1 MASES
6 EPNDK
11 DGGQA
16 SAFHGGRLIARRLK
30 AHGVSRLFTLSGG
43 HLFSIYDGCRSEG
56 IEIVDVRHEST
67 AAFAAE
73 GWAKVT
79 REPGVCALTAGPG
92 VTNGMSAMGSA
103 QANHSPMVVL
113 GGRAP
118 AGRWGM
124 GSLQEID
131 HVPFV
136 RPLSKLAVTPES
148 TAEIPG
154 LVDEAMATALE
165 PFGGPTFVDFPMD
178 YVFMEAAEPEGLAEG
193 RAPGGVAG
201 APWAAGTNKAA
212 GADGDA
218 IERVAELL
226 GEAERPVVMAGTD
239 LYWGHGEQALVELI
253 EALGIPVFVNG
264 LARGC
269 VPADHELFYS
279 RARSHALQG
288 ADVAL
293 VIGVPMDFRLGFGG
307 SFGEGTEIVVID
319 VAEPERP
326 HPRPVAAELYGSL
339 PATLADLRA
348 ATVVAAGGRGSG
360 AGGAG
365 TGAIGGAGV
374 GAGERALNTAVWLQ
388 DLRAVENERREAE
401 RVELA
406 DDRAPLHPMRVY
418 AELARVLDRDAI
430 VIGDGGDFVS
440 YAGRVVDSYQP
451 GCWLDPGPFGCLGA
465 GPGYALAAKLA
476 RPDRQVVLLLG
487 DGAFGFAG
495 MEFDTLA
502 RHGVNVV
509 GVMGNNGIWALE
521 KHPMEF
527 LYGYSVAA
535 ELRPATRYDEMVRA
549 LGGHGE
555 LVERPQDL
563 VPALERA
570 LQADGPALV
579 NVLTDPAVVYP
590 RKSNLA

>member
-1 MASES
+1 MSTES
-6 EPNDK
+6 AQETRT
-11 DGGQA
+11 
-16 SAFHGGRLIARRLK
+16 FHGGRLIARRLK
-30 AHGVSRLFTLSGG
+30 AHGVSKLFTLSGG
-43 HLFSIYDGCRSEG
+43 HLFSIYDGCREEG

-92 VTNGMSAMGSA
+92 VTNGISAMASA
-103 QANHSPMVVL
+103 QANHSPIVVL

-118 AGRWGM
+118 ALRWGQ

-136 RPLSKLAVTPES
+136 RPLAKLAATPES
-148 TAEIPG
+148 TGEIPG
-154 LVDEAMATALE
+154 LVDEAFAAALA
-165 PFGGPTFVDFPMD
+165 PHGGPAFVDFPLD
-178 YVFMEAAEPEGLAEG
+178 YVFMEAEEPEVDEET
-193 RAPGGVAG
+193 P
-201 APWAAGTNKAA
+201 PPAART
-212 GADGDA
+212 ADPAA
-218 IERVAELL
+218 IERAGELL
-226 GEAERPVVMAGTD
+226 AGAERPVIMAGTD
-239 LYWGHGEQALVELI
+239 LYWGHGEQQLAELARALR
-253 EALGIPVFVNG
+253 IPVFLNG

-269 VPADHELFYS
+269 LPADDELFFS
-279 RARSHALQG
+279 RARSHGLKG

-293 VIGVPMDFRLGFGG
+293 VIGVPMDFRLAFGAA
-307 SFGEGTEIVVID
+307 FGEDTEIVVID
-319 VAEPERP
+319 STEAQRDN
-326 HPRPVAAELYGSL
+326 PRAVAAELYGSL
-339 PATLADLRA
+339 PETLSSLREAAGGASPADAWVAELRA
-348 ATVVAAGGRGSG
+348 A
-360 AGGAG
+360 
-365 TGAIGGAGV
+365 
-374 GAGERALNTAVWLQ
+374 
-388 DLRAVENERREAE
+388 ENERREAE
-401 RVELA
+401 RAEFE
-406 DDRAPLHPMRVY
+406 DDRSPLHPMRLY
-418 AELARVLDRDAI
+418 AELAKVLDRDAI

-440 YAGRVVDSYQP
+440 YAGRVVNSYEP
-451 GCWLDPGPFGCLGA
+451 GCWLDPGPFGCLGT

-476 RPDRQVVLLLG
+476 RPERQVVLMLG
-487 DGAFGFAG
+487 DGAFGFSG

-535 ELRPATRYDEMVRA
+535 ELRPETRYDQVVEA

-555 LVERPQDL
+555 MVSAPQD
-563 VPALERA
+563 VAPAIERA
-570 LQADGPALV
+570 FSAGKPALV